1 MAGPFQVLN
10 QAWLTS
16 VQRREKHAPC
26 GYRIVW
32 TENRVSCYF
41 RLTQLV

>member
-10 QAWLTS
+10 QAWLTFG
-16 VQRREKHAPC
+16 QRREKYAPW